1 MGVGLAF
8 WNDVLRDALSCLDWQ
23 NITMFEDLSDR
34 QAAWNGRAKMSLIAL
49 KGHMNYFSDLSR
61 ADLL

>member
-1 MGVGLAF
+1 MGVELAF
-8 WNDVLRDALSCLDWQ
+8 WNDVLRDALSCLGK
-23 NITMFEDLSDR
+23 ILPCLRIYRIGR
-34 QAAWNGRAKMSLIAL
+34 QPGMAGQKLSLIAL